1 LKTLKRNKM
10 TIQDVAEDRKQKAYS
25 MIRVLKIHEKIVNEF
40 LNQKKPYE
48 YILDNYY
55 EAEEKYSHALNMLK
69 ELNFLIQETER
80 ASNIIKC
87 NLFDLID

>member
-1 LKTLKRNKM
+1 M

-40 LNQKKPYE
+40 LMQKRPHEDIIDVYDE
-48 YILDNYY
+48 DC
-55 EAEEKYSHALNMLK
+55 EKYTEAMDRIE

-80 ASNIIKC
+80 ASNLIKC
-87 NLFDLID
+87 NLFVLID

>member
-40 LNQKKPYE
+40 LMQKRPHEDIIDVYDE
-48 YILDNYY
+48 DC
-55 EAEEKYSHALNMLK
+55 EKYTEAMDRIE

-80 ASNIIKC
+80 ASNLIKC
-87 NLFDLID
+87 NLFELID

>member
-1 LKTLKRNKM
+1 M

-48 YILDNYY
+48 YILEVYD
-55 EAEEKYSHALNMLK
+55 EAEEKYTHALNIIE

-80 ASNIIKC
+80 ASNIIKN
-87 NLFDLID
+87 NLFELID